1 MAALAETLVSL
12 ALVVPVVL
20 LVRGL
25 GWPAALEQVAR
36 TVISPLLAV
45 MAAMGGLVPLLLI
58 HQRQVT
64 AVLVAMAGV

>member
-45 MAAMGGLVPLLLI
+45 TAAMGVLAPLLLI